1 MTPEQFS
8 ELARVLPEPSIFLN
22 STGEILA
29 INKPAASLF
38 DLPSKE
44 LKGKQLCEFLTDLEE
59 NVMKYLQAC
68 SKSRKMVIGSLT
80 IRTSAGDTVVCRSEG
95 AIIQPKQLESPGQL
109 LLRLET
115 RSKANNNFILL
126 NQKIQELNTQ
136 AKLKLAL
143 QELQETQIQLVQKEK
158 LSALGKVAA
167 GIAHEINNPVNFI
180 HGNLKPAQ
188 EYAQNL
194 LGLIKLYQQY
204 YPDPPQE
211 IQEEIEEIDL
221 EFIIEDITKLLQ
233 SISIGTQRIRELVKS
248 MRIFSRLDETEIKYI
263 DIHEALDSSLMILN
277 HRLNSIPNSP
287 NIEVI
292 KNYGQLPKVQC
303 YCVQINQVFMNIL
316 SNAIDAL
323 NEEREKNVPEIKTNS
338 PQIKIQTEVLNL
350 DWISIRII
358 DNGPGIKEEIKSKL
372 FDPFFTTKQVGK
384 GTGLGLSISHD
395 IITEKHGGKIF
406 CDSTLGHGT
415 EFVIQIP
422 MKLEL
427 EIIYSRSKKI

>member
-29 INKPAASLF
+29 INKPASSLF
-38 DLPSKE
+38 ELPSKE
-44 LKGKQLCEFLTDLEE
+44 LKGKKLSEFLTDNKK

-80 IRTSAGDTVVCRSEG
+80 IRTSAGDIVVCRSEG
-95 AIIQPKQLESPGQL
+95 AVIQPKQLKSPAQL
-109 LLRLET
+109 ILRLEKK
-115 RSKANNNFILL
+115 SKANNNFILL

-136 AKLKLAL
+136 VKLKLTL

-188 EYAQNL
+188 EYAQHL
-194 LGLIKLYQQY
+194 LELIQLYQQY

-211 IQEEIEEIDL
+211 IKEEIEEIDL

-233 SISIGTQRIRELVKS
+233 SISIGTERIRELVKS
-248 MRIFSRLDETEIKYI
+248 MRTFSRLDETEIKYI
-263 DIHEALDSSLMILN
+263 DIHEALDSSLIILN
-277 HRLNSIPNSP
+277 HRLNTTPNSP

-292 KNYGQLPKVQC
+292 KNYGQLPKIQC
-303 YCVQINQVFMNIL
+303 YCGQINQVFMNIL

-323 NEEREKNVPEIKTNS
+323 NEYQEKNIREIQTNS
-338 PQIKIQTEVLNL
+338 PQIKIQTEVFNL

-358 DNGPGIKEEIKSKL
+358 DNGPGIKEEIKPKL
-372 FDPFFTTKQVGK
+372 FDPFFTTKEVGK

-406 CDSTLGHGT
+406 CDSTLGYGT

-422 MKLEL
+422 MKLA
-427 EIIYSRSKKI
+427 IRYSRSKK